1 MTKKLEELFNLPAV
15 EATPEETEQVIADH
29 RDLITDVD
37 QAIDRIDAALPT
49 VRDLETGDQEL
60 DELAR
65 LAQDKA
71 EDLIDLGM
79 NVEPRFSGVIL
90 QTAGVMLGHAITA
103 KTAKLDKKLK
113 MVQLQLAKAKL
124 DYQIK
129 KDAKEPV
136 EAAVEGQGIVLDRNE
151 LLKQAG
157 NRLEVIV
164 RQRHGHRR
172 RAVGDIEDRQLAAA
186 ADRGRAG
193 QLHLRPVHRLGL
205 GQVVGAG
212 PDRGAD
218 VHAAG
223 HFAGD
228 DDRRLPHG

>member
-15 EATPEETEQVIADH
+15 DATPEETEQVIADH

-124 DYQIK
+124 DHQIR
-129 KDAKEPV
+129 KDAGTPQEQAI
-136 EAAVEGQGIVLDRNE
+136 EAEGMVLDRND
-151 LLKQAG
+151 LLKH
-157 NRLEVIV
+157 I
-164 RQRHGHRR
+164 
-172 RAVGDIEDRQLAAA
+172 LANK
-186 ADRGRAG
+186 
-193 QLHLRPVHRLGL
+193 QSK
-205 GQVVGAG
+205 
-212 PDRGAD
+212 
-218 VHAAG
+218 
-223 HFAGD
+223 
-228 DDRRLPHG
+228 